1 MRTNF
6 VAHVV
11 RWCCWLICFAFSTHR
26 SFSAEFGV
34 SDYQRYK
41 GEMQQSLCTEY
52 WGTIEAVTPTATG
65 ATIRYQANTT
75 TERREFS
82 AKRPD
87 PKAELT
93 EIFGLSGDNPP
104 KVWSWESKKNKTLDL
119 EWSGADGPVP
129 VAPKMAATIS
139 VTKDNKIADISY
151 EACITH
157 WRKGKNGFVET
168 VLGGF
173 TLTKPH
179 KMQLLYVRPSRMAAG
194 SGWWNIHWTRKWGLL
209 ITVDGAGAESFET
222 EDSAMRRPAI
232 TLANTTE
239 IQIVPGRDGWKAL
252 PSPKDYNESR
262 DDKPPTPAQSKAW
275 DEISKAIPKAQYM
288 QPAG

>member
-1 MRTNF
+1 MRTNS
-6 VAHVV
+6 VAFVV
-11 RWCCWLICFAFSTHR
+11 RCCCWLTCFAFSTNK
-26 SFSAEFGV
+26 SFAAEFRV
-34 SDYQRYK
+34 SDYDRCRV
-41 GEMQQSLCTEY
+41 EFQQSLCTQH
-52 WGTIEAVTPTATG
+52 WGTIEAIVASATG
-65 ATIRYQANTT
+65 STIRFQATDT

-93 EIFGLSGDNPP
+93 PIYGYAGLDSPQI
-104 KVWSWESKKNKTLDL
+104 WTWEVKKKKTLEL

-129 VAPKMAATIS
+129 VAPGMAATVN

-157 WRKGKNGFVET
+157 WRKGKNGFVEI
-168 VLGGF
+168 VLGCF
-173 TLTKPH
+173 ALAKPH
-179 KMQLLYVRPSRMAAG
+179 KMLLVYVRPARMDAG

-209 ITVDGAGAESFET
+209 VTVDGAGAESFEV
-222 EDSAMRRPAI
+222 EDSAIRKPAI

-252 PSPKDYNESR
+252 PSPMDYNEAR
-262 DDKPPTPAQSKAW
+262 DVKPMTAAQSKAW
-275 DEISKAIPKAQYM
+275 DEIIKAVPKAQYM
-288 QPAG
+288 KPAG